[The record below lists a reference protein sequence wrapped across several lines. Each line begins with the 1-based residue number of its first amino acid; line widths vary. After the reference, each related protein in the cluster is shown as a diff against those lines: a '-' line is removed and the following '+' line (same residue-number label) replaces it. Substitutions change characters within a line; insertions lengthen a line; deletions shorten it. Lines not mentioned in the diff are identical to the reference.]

1 MKNLLIAASLL
12 ALAPTASFAQTLV
25 NPMRVMQQQTQMP
38 IKAGGIVLPGMNVA
52 PMANAEGTVELGY
65 CNPSDEVQG
74 VGLGQ
79 AATLHACIFL
89 SADMLPSNPG
99 ATVDFINFALTTT
112 NQLSDVSIWIRK
124 DLKAEPVYT
133 QAIEKSQLA
142 KGWNKITLDTP
153 FELDGK
159 GIYVG
164 YSLTTSAAGG
174 NDAFPVGTSGQDA
187 ANGLILGI
195 GNQGFQDYNGEGL
208 GVLALMAGVTGE
220 FPDNDVNFVSASAF
234 NTVVNKPVKITGEF
248 RNSGVSELKSVEV
261 KYTLNGETGT
271 SKVTFDTPLTFNQS
285 TFVEFEAGV
294 LSESGIYSVDL
305 EVTKF
310 NDVEDSNVNNNKQSV
325 ADIICASQEVPRVTV
340 MEQGTGTWCGW
351 CPRGHV
357 AMEKLEKVYGDKF
370 IGIAAHASDAMQIS
384 DYKDILNFF
393 PGYPNALVDRTYI
406 NDPYFGIEQVYEVCN
421 AIPSQGAITVAA
433 KFTDGT
439 KKAIEVTSNSTFYYN
454 SDENPYRVA
463 YVLVEDSLKGSQK
476 NYYSKYGV
484 DNQPPVYSSK
494 DELPEDLQYLF
505 DMPGIISDMV
515 FNDVAVGAYKCMGIE
530 GSLEGAVTDG
540 GTKSHTY
547 TITLPSRIKDINN
560 VRLIAM
566 LVTNSESSIAIVN
579 AAEIALKD
587 VEVGSVAVNKLD
599 AEIVA
604 NDGELYVSANS
615 GKTNTL
621 EVYSTTGVLMNK
633 VVFEGNAS
641 VKLPEGNV
649 YIVRVNDGNNV
660 VVKKVIL

>member
-1 MKNLLIAASLL
+1 MMKNLLIAASLL

-74 VGLGQ
+74 VGVGQ
-79 AATLHACIFL
+79 PATLHTCIFL
-89 SADMLPSNPG
+89 PADMLPSNPG

-164 YSLTTSAAGG
+164 YSLTTSAPKGS

-195 GNQGFQDYNGEGL
+195 ENQGFQDYNGQGL

-234 NTVVNKPVKITGEF
+234 NAVINKPVKVTGEF
-248 RNSGVSELKSVEV
+248 RNSGISELKSVEV

-271 SKVTFDTPLTFNQS
+271 SKVTFDTPLAFNHS
-285 TFVEFEAGV
+285 AFVEFETGV
-294 LSESGIYSVDL
+294 LTESGIYSVDL

-310 NDVEDSNVNNNKQSV
+310 NDVEDSNANNNKQSV

-340 MEQGTGTWCGW
+340 MEQGTGTWCGY

-357 AMEKLEKVYGDKF
+357 AMEKLEKAYGDKF
-370 IGIAAHASDAMQIS
+370 IGIAAHASGGLGASDPMQIS
-384 DYKDILNFF
+384 DYRDILNFF
-393 PGYPNALVDRTYI
+393 PGFPNALVDRRYI
-406 NDPYFGIEQVYEVCN
+406 NDPYFGIEEVYEICN
-421 AIPSQGAITVAA
+421 AIPSEGSINVAA
-433 KFTDGT
+433 KFTDDT

-463 YVLVEDSLKGSQK
+463 YVLVEDSIKGYTQA
-476 NYYSKYGV
+476 NYYSGM
-484 DNQPPVYSSK
+484 SG
-494 DELPEDLQYLF
+494 LPEDLEFLASE
-505 DMPGIISDMV
+505 PSTIRDMV
-515 FNDVAVGAYKCMGIE
+515 FNDVAVGAYECMGIE

-566 LVTNSESSIAIVN
+566 LVTNSEASIAVVN

-660 VVKKVIL
+660 VVKKVIM